1 MNKLLLAACLLL
13 SGLGAQAQAS
23 PVWPHNLKTDEV
35 EMQGMLP

>member
-23 PVWPHNLKTDEV
+23 PAWPHKPKTGEV
-35 EMQGMLP
+35 AMQGMLP